1 MLFLFFESREPRL
14 RVPEAVPAVCQRSW
28 RILNAPC
35 RNLTRSSPLKG
46 KTLKQ
51 KDPDQSVV
59 EAEVFRR
66 SMCSGALRR
75 RVSASMGRVTH
86 KRSTP
91 HSSPLNNK
99 HVFTVKPHRMRVE
112 CAHY

>member
-1 MLFLFFESREPRL
+1 MPTAVVHPQRTVYPLLC
-14 RVPEAVPAVCQRSW
+14 RV
-28 RILNAPC
+28 
-35 RNLTRSSPLKG
+35 RNLTHVQPREGQNFGNKKLPS
-46 KTLKQ
+46 
-51 KDPDQSVV
+51 V
-59 EAEVFRR
+59 EAKQVFRR

>member
-1 MLFLFFESREPRL
+1 MLFLFLKSREPRL
-14 RVPEAVPAVCQRSW
+14 RDPEAVPAVCRRLSW
-28 RILNAPC
+28 RIVAS
-35 RNLTRSSPLKG
+35 RASPLRG
-46 KTLKQ
+46 KTLEQ
-51 KDPDQSVV
+51 KEPRTVV
-59 EAEVFRR
+59 EGEVFRR

-75 RVSASMGRVTH
+75 RVSASMGRATH